1 MKQNVFIKSAVLAGS
16 VLFAGFAFA
25 GDSSSKAAIAP
36 AASSN
41 LAVNFGA
48 GYSSDY
54 VFRGNNNGADL
65 FDASIG
71 VSGSGDNF
79 DWAAGLWLA
88 SYEGGNELDIHMS
101 ASKSLSDNLDLTLGV
116 TNYSYFGGAGG
127 GDDLEP
133 YVSLGTSVGG
143 ISLGVAAYYNESGAA
158 AAHDIYWEI
167 TAGLVEM
174 DLGGNMTLGISGVLG
189 HFDDGPVD
197 TFYGISAGLSI
208 AASDSITVTPHI
220 THTIDGESGDET
232 VTGVSVNFAF

>member
-1 MKQNVFIKSAVLAGS
+1 MTCAFLSAVMRPTHILALTGLS
-16 VLFAGFAFA
+16 LSLLGTANA
-25 GDSSSKAAIAP
+25 DIETSI
-36 AASSN
+36 
-41 LAVNFGA
+41 GA

-143 ISLGVAAYYNESGAA
+143 ISLGVAAHYNESGGAA
-158 AAHDIYWEI
+158 DHDIYWEI

-174 DLGGNMTLGISGVLG
+174 DLGNNMTLGISGMLG
-189 HFDDGPVD
+189 HFDDGDVD
-197 TFYGISAGLSI
+197 TIYGVSAGLSI

-220 THTIDGESGDET
+220 THTIDGASGDET
-232 VTGVSVNFAF
+232 VTGVSVGFGF

>member
-1 MKQNVFIKSAVLAGS
+1 MSLLGTANADIETS
-16 VLFAGFAFA
+16 
-25 GDSSSKAAIAP
+25 I
-36 AASSN
+36 
-41 LAVNFGA
+41 GA

-54 VFRGNNNGADL
+54 VFRGDNRGADL

-71 VSGSGDNF
+71 VSGSGNNF
-79 DWAAGLWLA
+79 DWGAGLWLA
-88 SYEGGNELDIHMS
+88 SYEGGNELDIDIS

-116 TNYSYFGGAGG
+116 TNYSYFGGAA
-127 GDDLEP
+127 GDDNLEP

-143 ISLGVAAYYNESGAA
+143 ISLGVAAYYNESGGAA
-158 AAHDIYWEI
+158 DHDIYWEI

-220 THTIDGESGDET
+220 THTIDGASGDET
-232 VTGVSVNFAF
+232 VTGVSVGFGF

>member
-1 MKQNVFIKSAVLAGS
+1 MKRNVIIKPAVLAGS
-16 VLFAGFAFA
+16 ALFAGFALA
-25 GDSSSKAAIAP
+25 GDPASNAAIAP
-36 AASSN
+36 APSSN
-41 LAVNFGA
+41 LETSIGA

-65 FDASIG
+65 FDTSIG

-88 SYEGGNELDIHMS
+88 SYEGGNELDINMS

-127 GDDLEP
+127 ADDLEP
-133 YVSLGTSVGG
+133 YVSLGTSLGG
-143 ISLGVAAYYNESGAA
+143 ISLGVAAHFDESDNQ
-158 AAHDIYWEI
+158 AHDIYWEI

-220 THTIDGESGDET
+220 THTVDGASGDET
-232 VTGVSVNFAF
+232 VTGVSVAFGF

>member
-1 MKQNVFIKSAVLAGS
+1 MRPTHILALTGLS
-16 VLFAGFAFA
+16 LSLLGTANA
-25 GDSSSKAAIAP
+25 DIETSI
-36 AASSN
+36 
-41 LAVNFGA
+41 GA

-65 FDASIG
+65 FDTSIG

-88 SYEGGNELDIHMS
+88 SYEGGNELDINIS

-127 GDDLEP
+127 ADDLEP
-133 YVSLGTSVGG
+133 YVSLGTSLGG
-143 ISLGVAAYYNESGAA
+143 ISLGVAAHFDESDNQ
-158 AAHDIYWEI
+158 AHDIYWEI

-220 THTIDGESGDET
+220 THTVDGASGDET
-232 VTGVSVNFAF
+232 VTGVSVAFAF

>member
-1 MKQNVFIKSAVLAGS
+1 MRPTRILALTGLS
-16 VLFAGFAFA
+16 LSLLGTANA
-25 GDSSSKAAIAP
+25 DIETSI
-36 AASSN
+36 
-41 LAVNFGA
+41 GA

-54 VFRGNNNGADL
+54 VFRGENKGADL

-71 VSGSGDNF
+71 VSGSGNNF
-79 DWAAGLWLA
+79 DWAADIWLA
-88 SYEGGNELDIHMS
+88 SFGTSNELDISIS

-127 GDDLEP
+127 NAGDDLEP

-167 TAGLVEM
+167 TSGLVEM
-174 DLGGNMTLGISGVLG
+174 DLGNNMTLGISGMLG
-189 HFDDGPVD
+189 HFDDGDVD
-197 TFYGISAGLSI
+197 TIYGVSAGLSI

-220 THTIDGESGDET
+220 THTIDGASGDET
-232 VTGVSVNFAF
+232 VTGVSVGFGF

>member
-1 MKQNVFIKSAVLAGS
+1 MRPTRILALTGLS
-16 VLFAGFAFA
+16 LSLLGTANA
-25 GDSSSKAAIAP
+25 DIETSI
-36 AASSN
+36 
-41 LAVNFGA
+41 GA

-54 VFRGNNNGADL
+54 VFRGDNKGADL

-71 VSGSGDNF
+71 VSGSGNNF
-79 DWAAGLWLA
+79 DWAADIWLA
-88 SYEGGNELDIHMS
+88 SFGTSNELDISIS

-127 GDDLEP
+127 NAGDDLEP

-143 ISLGVAAYYNESGAA
+143 ISLGVAAHYNESGGAA
-158 AAHDIYWEI
+158 DHDIYWEI

-220 THTIDGESGDET
+220 THTIDGASGDET
-232 VTGVSVNFAF
+232 VTGVSVGFGF

>member
-1 MKQNVFIKSAVLAGS
+1 MRPTRILALTGLS
-16 VLFAGFAFA
+16 LSLLGTANA
-25 GDSSSKAAIAP
+25 DIETSI
-36 AASSN
+36 
-41 LAVNFGA
+41 GA

-79 DWAAGLWLA
+79 DWGADIWLA
-88 SYEGGNELDIHMS
+88 SYEGGNELDISIS

-116 TNYSYFGGAGG
+116 TNYSYFGGAA
-127 GDDLEP
+127 GDDNLEP

-143 ISLGVAAYYNESGAA
+143 ISLGVAAHYNESGGAA
-158 AAHDIYWEI
+158 DHDIYWEI

-220 THTIDGESGDET
+220 THTIDGASGDET
-232 VTGVSVNFAF
+232 VTGVSVGFGF

>member
-1 MKQNVFIKSAVLAGS
+1 MRPTRILALTGLS
-16 VLFAGFAFA
+16 LSLLGTANA
-25 GDSSSKAAIAP
+25 DIETSI
-36 AASSN
+36 
-41 LAVNFGA
+41 GA

-65 FDASIG
+65 FDTSIG

-88 SYEGGNELDIHMS
+88 SYEGGNELDINMS

-127 GDDLEP
+127 ADDLEP
-133 YVSLGTSVGG
+133 YVSLGTSLGG
-143 ISLGVAAYYNESGAA
+143 ISLGVAAHFDESDNQ
-158 AAHDIYWEI
+158 AHDIYWEI

-208 AASDSITVTPHI
+208 AASDSITVLLTSRTPLMVRAA
-220 THTIDGESGDET
+220 TRPSP
-232 VTGVSVNFAF
+232 A

>member
-1 MKQNVFIKSAVLAGS
+1 MKPNVFIKSAVLAGS

-54 VFRGNNNGADL
+54 VFRGNNKGADL

-71 VSGSGDNF
+71 VSGSGNNF
-79 DWAAGLWLA
+79 DWAADLWLA
-88 SYEGGNELDIHMS
+88 SFGDSNEMDISIS
-101 ASKSLSDNLDLTLGV
+101 ASKSLSDNLDLSLGV
-116 TNYSYFGGAGG
+116 TNYSYFGGNQD

-143 ISLGVAAYYNESGAA
+143 ICLGVAAYYNESGAA

-174 DLGGNMTLGISGVLG
+174 DLGNNMTLGISGMLG
-189 HFDDGPVD
+189 HFDDGDVD
-197 TFYGISAGLSI
+197 TIYGISAGLSI
-208 AASDSITVTPHI
+208 AASDGITVTPHI

-232 VTGVSVNFAF
+232 VTGVSVGFGF

>member
-1 MKQNVFIKSAVLAGS
+1 MRPTRILALTGLS
-16 VLFAGFAFA
+16 LSLLGTANA
-25 GDSSSKAAIAP
+25 DIETSI
-36 AASSN
+36 
-41 LAVNFGA
+41 GA

-65 FDASIG
+65 FDTSIG

-88 SYEGGNELDIHMS
+88 SYEGGNELDINMS

-127 GDDLEP
+127 ADDLEP

-143 ISLGVAAYYNESGAA
+143 ISLGVAAHFDESDNQ
-158 AAHDIYWEI
+158 AHDIYWEI

-220 THTIDGESGDET
+220 THTVDGRTGDET
-232 VTGVSVNFAF
+232 VTGVSVAFGF